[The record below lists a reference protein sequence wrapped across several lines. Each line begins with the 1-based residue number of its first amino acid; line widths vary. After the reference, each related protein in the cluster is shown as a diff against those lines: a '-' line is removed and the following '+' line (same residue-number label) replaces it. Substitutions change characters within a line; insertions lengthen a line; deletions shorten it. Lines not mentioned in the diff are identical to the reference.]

1 MELNFSRIDMGSYL
15 CQQQISLLA
24 QWEKFSWSQSLSPQ
38 LCYLW
43 KILLLCHDVNF
54 REEVRFD
61 DNHLVCLKFYSP
73 RCITYLSQNTLA
85 YCITSSGVL
94 PSTSLLIDSR
104 SSLPYFSLAFINWL
118 KSRLFHVVNPC
129 NQDKRSVYCIVF
141 YCIAMQFLTLLH

>member
-1 MELNFSRIDMGSYL
+1 MGWEVTFASNSFRRLHSGAVEQCSTIVGAKVYHLNCVTY
-15 CQQQISLLA
+15 
-24 QWEKFSWSQSLSPQ
+24 K
-38 LCYLW
+38 
-43 KILLLCHDVNF
+43 KILLLCHDVNLQ
-54 REEVRFD
+54 EEVRLD
-61 DNHLVCLKFYSP
+61 GNHLVCLKFYSP

-85 YCITSSGVL
+85 YCITSSGVF

-129 NQDKRSVYCIVF
+129 NQDKHSVYCIVF